1 VPSVLSSVNDATPPR
16 WRRLLVEPRRP
27 SVIAGHK
34 NAPWFV
40 VATVCVGA
48 FMGQLDASIVALAF
62 PRLQHDFHA
71 SLGAVTWVGLSYL
84 LVLVA
89 TVAAMGRLSD
99 MFGRK
104 LLYTYGFAVFI
115 VGSALCGLAPSLLT
129 LDGFRVLQAMGAAML
144 QANSVAIIY
153 LAVPRRSLGRAIGI
167 QGAAQA
173 VGLALGPAVGGL
185 LLAAGGWRLLFLINV
200 PFGLIGIVAGLLL
213 IPRSRDL
220 VGRVRFDWI
229 GLLLF
234 MPAVVALMGALS
246 LGKDVGWTSVALIG
260 AVVGGSLLAT
270 LFVRRERRTPA
281 PMLDTRLFR
290 SVSFSSGVASGLLS
304 YLVMF
309 GVLLVTPFFL
319 ERALDVGSGRTGLE
333 LAVMPLFLGLVA
345 PFAGRLADRV
355 GARPLTVSGMLLVAV
370 ALTILALTHPGQV
383 MVVTVLALVGVG
395 LGLFTPSNNASIMSS
410 VPRRESGVASGVLNM
425 TRGMGTALGLALTGL
440 VYGLVSSP
448 GQGLRLSMA
457 FLATVSVASVLVTAL
472 RGGRG
477 DARTPAGG
485 ASGLA
490 S

>member
-1 VPSVLSSVNDATPPR
+1 MSTDLQRTSDTAPSG

-27 SVIAGHK
+27 STIATHRQ
-34 NAPWFV
+34 APWFV

-62 PRLQHDFHA
+62 PTLQHDFHA

-89 TVAAMGRLSD
+89 TVAAMGRLAD
-99 MFGRK
+99 MVGRK

-115 VGSALCGLAPSLLT
+115 VGSALCGLAPSLPA
-129 LDGFRVLQAMGAAML
+129 LDGFRVLQAVGAAML
-144 QANSVAIIY
+144 QANSVAIIF

-173 VGLALGPAVGGL
+173 IGLALGPAVGGL

-200 PFGLIGIVAGLLL
+200 PFGLVGMAAGLLL

-220 VGRVRFDWI
+220 AGRARFDWI

-234 MPAVVALMGALS
+234 VPAVVALLGAVS
-246 LGKDVGWTSVALIG
+246 LGNDVGWTSAALMGAIVA
-260 AVVGGSLLAT
+260 GSLLAAGFI
-270 LFVRRERRTPA
+270 LRERRTSA
-281 PMLDTRLFR
+281 PLLDTRLFR
-290 SVSFSSGVASGLLS
+290 SASFSAGVASGLLS

-319 ERALDVGSGRTGLE
+319 ERGLGVGSGRTGLE
-333 LAVMPLFLGLVA
+333 LAVMPVFFGLVA
-345 PFAGRLADRV
+345 PFAGRLADRL
-355 GARPLTVSGMLLVAV
+355 GARPLTLAGMVIVAV
-370 ALTILALTHPGQV
+370 TLSVLAVSRPGQV
-383 MVVTVLALVGVG
+383 MIVAGLALVGIG
-395 LGLFTPSNNASIMSS
+395 LGLFTPPNNAALMSS
-410 VPRRESGVASGVLNM
+410 APKRESGTASGVLNM

-448 GQGLRLSMA
+448 GQGLRASMA
-457 FLATVSVASVLVTAL
+457 FLAAVSVAAVLVTTLRGGQTGARSGAL
-472 RGGRG
+472 RGADG
-477 DARTPAGG
+477 
-485 ASGLA
+485 
-490 S
+490 